1 MYTGFS
7 SLSSLFVAWMSP
19 VFSLIMKRSPAPS
32 PERIYLSDPSPLS
45 WSECSWWWNENNQ
58 EGGKI
63 NNWDTILHISS
74 HYHDA
79 GLLIPSQKAVHF
91 FQEIRWYLSR
101 RTEWMEWWIWSCFQ
115 YYKKNL
121 WGNLGTGVADDFPK
135 LSIYRSNLN
144 NRGLSV
150 ILWIYRI
157 VISNSW
163 KICRITNCSQRK
175 KK

>member
-1 MYTGFS
+1 MNSDSGSTGLPVLRFIAWARSMYTGFS

-101 RTEWMEWWIWSCFQ
+101 RTEWMEWCLDVGFEVVFSII
-115 YYKKNL
+115 KK
-121 WGNLGTGVADDFPK
+121 
-135 LSIYRSNLN
+135 
-144 NRGLSV
+144 
-150 ILWIYRI
+150 
-157 VISNSW
+157 ISGE
-163 KICRITNCSQRK
+163 T
-175 KK
+175 